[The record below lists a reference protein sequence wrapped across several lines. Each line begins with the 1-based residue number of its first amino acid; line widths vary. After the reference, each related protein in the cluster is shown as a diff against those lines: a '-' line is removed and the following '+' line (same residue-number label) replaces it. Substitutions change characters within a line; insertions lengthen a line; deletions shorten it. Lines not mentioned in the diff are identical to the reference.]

1 MSALDPYILIVED
14 EPHIAHLL
22 EVNLHLEAYR
32 TITTELG
39 SHAWSEVMK
48 QRPALILLDVM
59 LPDQSGIEL
68 CKQFKERHPQIPIL
82 MMSAL
87 GQSSDRIKGLKSGA
101 DDYIPKPFNLEELL
115 LKVNKLIKLYQA
127 QTPPTVTYDPLSLGS
142 IQYHKRNYTLE
153 LNGEILQMTVKE
165 AELLE
170 YLLNHKNTAV
180 RREDL
185 VVHLW
190 GLDHK
195 SNPRTIDNYVSNL
208 RKFIQ
213 KDPNK
218 DITLKTIRG
227 IGYMITTT

>member
-1 MSALDPYILIVED
+1 VSIHDPYILIVED

-22 EVNLHLEAYR
+22 EVNLQLEEYQ
-32 TITTELG
+32 TITTETG
-39 SHAWSEVMK
+39 KKAWSQVINQK
-48 QRPALILLDVM
+48 PALILLDVM
-59 LPDQSGIEL
+59 LPDISGIEL
-68 CKQFKERHPQIPIL
+68 CKRLKENQPQIPIL

-115 LKVNKLIKLYQA
+115 LKVHKLIKLYQS
-127 QTPPTVTYDPLSLGS
+127 QTSTTDTVNAVSLGS
-142 IQYHKRNYTLE
+142 IQYNKRNYTLE
-153 LNGEILQMTVKE
+153 LKGEVLQLTVKE

-170 YLLNHKNTAV
+170 YLLAHKNTAV

-190 GLDHK
+190 GLDHN

-213 KDPNK
+213 KDPEK
-218 DITLKTIRG
+218 EIDLKTIRG
-227 IGYMITTT
+227 IGYMIKRT

>member
-1 MSALDPYILIVED
+1 
-14 EPHIAHLL
+14 
-22 EVNLHLEAYR
+22 
-32 TITTELG
+32 
-39 SHAWSEVMK
+39 
-48 QRPALILLDVM
+48 
-59 LPDQSGIEL
+59 
-68 CKQFKERHPQIPIL
+68 
-82 MMSAL
+82 
-87 GQSSDRIKGLKSGA
+87 
-101 DDYIPKPFNLEELL
+101 
-115 LKVNKLIKLYQA
+115 
-127 QTPPTVTYDPLSLGS
+127 
-142 IQYHKRNYTLE
+142 
-153 LNGEILQMTVKE
+153 MTVKE